1 MSPKVMHKIKINS
14 RIRQGKTLS
23 DSQVEGAKYTFE
35 VQQAGYDGKKQTVI
49 NHDRKHALT

>member
-1 MSPKVMHKIKINS
+1 MSPKVMHKVKINS

-35 VQQAGYDGKKQTVI
+35 VQQAGYEGKKQTVI
-49 NHDRKHALT
+49 NHNRKQALT